1 MLKNYSED
9 MNPNQGK
16 VYLVGAGPGD
26 AGLITVKGA
35 DLLKRAEVVLYD
47 YLVNPELL
55 NYCSKSCEF
64 IYVGKKKDKHTYP
77 QQQLNELLVEHAG
90 RGKQIVR
97 LKGGDPF
104 VFGRGAEEI
113 QKLIEN
119 NIEYEVVPG
128 ITSGVAVPAYMG
140 IPVTARHVASSVTFV
155 TGHPAA
161 SGEEIVNWKALAQAS
176 DTIVVYM
183 GVSNAARIASELSAG
198 GRSGDTPVA
207 LIRWGTYPQQEM
219 LRATLHTLDRKMEET
234 GFKPPA
240 LLVIGEV
247 VNFAGQLQS
256 VIKTTNDQFGVYN

>member
-1 MLKNYSED
+1 
-9 MNPNQGK
+9 MNPNCGK

-26 AGLITVKGA
+26 ADLVTVKAVKLLRKA
-35 DLLKRAEVVLYD
+35 DVVLYD
-47 YLVNPELL
+47 YLVNKELL
-55 NYCSKSCEF
+55 DYCHPESEL

-77 QQQLNELLVEHAG
+77 QEELNELLVHYAQH
-90 RGKQIVR
+90 GKTIVR

-113 QKLIEN
+113 LKLIEHQ
-119 NIEYEVVPG
+119 IDYEVVPG

-155 TGHPAA
+155 TGHPA
-161 SGEEIVNWKALAQAS
+161 SGNDAVDWHAMAKAS

-183 GVSNAARIASELSAG
+183 GVSNAGRIASELCAG
-198 GRSGDTPVA
+198 GKPEDTPVA

-219 LRATLHTLDRKMEET
+219 LTSTLKSIEYDMQKA

-240 LLVIGEV
+240 LMVIGEV
-247 VNFAGQLQS
+247 VKFSNQLKPLIQS
-256 VIKTTNDQFGVYN
+256 VNTKELIHV